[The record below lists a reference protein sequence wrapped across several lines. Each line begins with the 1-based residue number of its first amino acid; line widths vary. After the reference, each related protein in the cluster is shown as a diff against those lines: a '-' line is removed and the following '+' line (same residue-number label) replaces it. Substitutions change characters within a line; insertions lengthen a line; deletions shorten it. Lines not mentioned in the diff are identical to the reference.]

1 MNKTFTLKNVYVE
14 ETASVVGPTEG
25 AGPLGDLYDVVIPDE
40 IYGESSWEK
49 AERKMLI
56 ESIGLCMNKAGYEP
70 ADFDM
75 ILAGDLSGQL
85 ISANFAA
92 RDLPIPFAGIY
103 GACSTFTLT
112 VGMGAL
118 LIEGGFMD
126 RVIAGASSHHETAEK
141 TFRFP
146 TELGVQRKATA
157 TWTMSGAAA
166 VILGRSGPV
175 RVSEVTFGRV
185 VDYGIKD
192 ANNLGAAM
200 APAAFDTL
208 ERHLKNLGK
217 RPEDYDLIAT
227 GDLGSVGQI
236 MLKHLMG
243 DSSMGSAN
251 LTDCGLLVYDTR
263 QDTHAGASGCGA
275 SACVFSSHFFP
286 LLKKGHIRRLLLLA
300 TGALFGLTT
309 AQQKESIPSTSHAI
323 CFERVEES

>member
-1 MNKTFTLKNVYVE
+1 MNKTFTLQNVYVE

-126 RVIAGASSHHETAEK
+126 RVIAGASSHHETAERPSLSYRARSPAESHRYLDHVGSCCGDFG
-141 TFRFP
+141 TVG
-146 TELGVQRKATA
+146 T
-157 TWTMSGAAA
+157 GA
-166 VILGRSGPV
+166 G
-175 RVSEVTFGRV
+175 SEVTFGRV

-243 DSSMGSAN
+243 DSSMGSGN

>member
-118 LIEGGFMD
+118 LIEG
-126 RVIAGASSHHETAEK
+126 A
-141 TFRFP
+141 
-146 TELGVQRKATA
+146 L
-157 TWTMSGAAA
+157 WTG
-166 VILGRSGPV
+166 
-175 RVSEVTFGRV
+175 
-185 VDYGIKD
+185 
-192 ANNLGAAM
+192 
-200 APAAFDTL
+200 
-208 ERHLKNLGK
+208 
-217 RPEDYDLIAT
+217 
-227 GDLGSVGQI
+227 
-236 MLKHLMG
+236 
-243 DSSMGSAN
+243 
-251 LTDCGLLVYDTR
+251 
-263 QDTHAGASGCGA
+263 
-275 SACVFSSHFFP
+275 
-286 LLKKGHIRRLLLLA
+286 
-300 TGALFGLTT
+300 
-309 AQQKESIPSTSHAI
+309 
-323 CFERVEES
+323 